1 MTIHPALQD
10 TSSLTSTTPAAVAL
24 AREVLTGDQS
34 LTSLSEMLAAHFTA
48 WPRVEVCVAALTTFA
63 PEDPTRWRQLG
74 GRAWVREW
82 ASPDATVS
90 TLPPPGAGPEAALS
104 MPWISPL
111 ARTDVVALVDAHLLP
126 EEAAQD
132 RRELASVGIRSFATA
147 SLWAQGRMFGAL
159 SLGSTE
165 PGNWP
170 DENIADLRLLTAALT
185 SRITLEHER
194 RSLAESVAASAVTKQ
209 IQQQFFAS
217 VGHELRTPLSAIL
230 GYTEMLVDEA
240 QADPTT
246 PLASAVQRDGKIIVS
261 ACEQLLS
268 VVDEL
273 LDTGRAI
280 RDDASREHVDVLSAV
295 DDVVHWHRAPATAAD
310 VTICNKV
317 TPGTT
322 VWSHAAGLRQ
332 ILTNLVGNA
341 VIHNR
346 PGGRVEVSTEPFL
359 GEVGEER
366 LRIIVRDTGHGLTAE
381 QLAHVFEP
389 FVRFAPRQVKGNGL
403 GLPLSRTIA
412 EQDRGTIGAEST
424 PGVGSAFWVE
434 LPIDAGSQGQQ

>member
-10 TSSLTSTTPAAVAL
+10 TSSSTSATPAAVGL
-24 AREVLTGDQS
+24 AEAVLNGDQS
-34 LTSLSEMLAAHFTA
+34 LTAMSEMLAAHFTA
-48 WPRVEVCVAALTTFA
+48 WPRVEIVVAALTSFA
-63 PEDPTRWRQLG
+63 PEDPTHWRQLG

-82 ASPDATVS
+82 AVPGATVS
-90 TLPPPGAGPEAALS
+90 FLPPPGAGPEAALT
-104 MPWISPL
+104 MPWISQL
-111 ARTDVVALVDAHLLP
+111 ARTDVVAVVDARRLP
-126 EEAAQD
+126 EEAEQD
-132 RRELASVGIRSFATA
+132 RRELAGRGVQSFLTTTFR
-147 SLWAQGRMFGAL
+147 AQGHMFGSL

-165 PGNWP
+165 AGPWP
-170 DENIADLRLLTAALT
+170 EEHIADLRLLNAALT
-185 SRITLEHER
+185 SRLTLEHGR

-217 VGHELRTPLSAIL
+217 VGHELRTPLTAIL

-240 QADPTT
+240 QLDPTT
-246 PLASAVQRDGKIIVS
+246 ALASAVQRDGKIVIG

-273 LDTGRAI
+273 LDTGRAL

-295 DDVVHWHRAPATAAD
+295 EDVVHWHRNPAAAAG
-310 VTICNKV
+310 VTVHNLV
-317 TPGTT
+317 TPGAT

-346 PGGRVEVSTEPFL
+346 PGGRVEVSTEPFR
-359 GEVGEER
+359 GEVGEDR
-366 LRIIVRDTGHGLTAE
+366 LRIVVRDTGAGLTHD

-389 FVRFAPRQVKGNGL
+389 FVRFAPSTIKGNGL

-434 LPIDAGSQGQQ
+434 LPTDTGSPGQQ

>member
-1 MTIHPALQD
+1 MTMREALQD
-10 TSSLTSTTPAAVAL
+10 VSPLTTASPAAVAL
-24 AREVLTGDQS
+24 AREILTQRQP
-34 LTSLSEMLAAHFTA
+34 LQEMSDMVAAHITA
-48 WPRVEVCVAALTTFA
+48 WPRVEALVVAMTTFA
-63 PEDPTRWRQLG
+63 PDDPTHWRQLG

-82 ASPDATVS
+82 AVPGATI
-90 TLPPPGAGPEAALS
+90 TMMPPEGAGPEAALT
-104 MPWISPL
+104 MPWISQR
-111 ARTDVVALVDAHLLP
+111 ARTDVVAVVDAHLLP
-126 EEAAQD
+126 PEAEQD
-132 RRELASVGIRSFATA
+132 RRELAQVGIASFLTV
-147 SLWAQGRMFGAL
+147 SFHVEGRMFG
-159 SLGSTE
+159 SLAVISSE
-165 PGNWP
+165 PGSWP
-170 DENIADLRLLTAALT
+170 EENIADLRLLSSAVT
-185 SRITLEHER
+185 SRLTLEHER

-217 VGHELRTPLSAIL
+217 VGHELRTPLTAIL

-240 QADPTT
+240 QVDPTT
-246 PLASAVQRDGKIIVS
+246 DLSTAVQRDGKIIVG

-273 LDTGRAI
+273 LDTGRAL
-280 RDDASREHVDVLSAV
+280 RDDTSREHVDVLSAV
-295 DDVVHWHRAPATAAD
+295 EDVVHWHRAPASAAD
-310 VTICNKV
+310 VTICNRV
-317 TPGTT
+317 TPGAT

-346 PGGRVEVSTEPFL
+346 PGGRVEVSTEPFR
-359 GEVGEER
+359 GEVGEDR
-366 LRIIVRDTGHGLTAE
+366 LRIIVRDTGAGLTTD

-389 FVRFAPRQVKGNGL
+389 FVRFAPPGVKGNGL

-434 LPIDAGSQGQQ
+434 LPVDVGTNGH